1 MSSASFAPPN
11 LEILPDQIH
20 KAVVYLDPEE
30 FHSTWIGNKA
40 IYRTRMALADNAELI
55 ILAPGVKE
63 FGEDKTIDGLIRKYG
78 YRGTPVTLKAVENH
92 ADLANDLSA
101 AAHLI
106 HGSSEGRFRITW
118 CPGQLSKE
126 EVEGVG
132 FNYGD
137 LNAMLARYD
146 LRKLTPG
153 INQVEG
159 EEIFFI
165 SNPGLGLWAHR
176 SRF

>member
-1 MSSASFAPPN
+1 M
-11 LEILPDQIH
+11 
-20 KAVVYLDPEE
+20 
-30 FHSTWIGNKA
+30 
-40 IYRTRMALADNAELI
+40 
-55 ILAPGVKE
+55 
-63 FGEDKTIDGLIRKYG
+63 
-78 YRGTPVTLKAVENH
+78 
-92 ADLANDLSA
+92 
-101 AAHLI
+101 
-106 HGSSEGRFRITW
+106 
-118 CPGQLSKE
+118 
-126 EVEGVG
+126 EGVG